1 MLARSV
7 TARTALQG
15 LASSSTLP
23 TSTIFRRASPAP
35 AAAAWQLLY
44 GRNYSPTPTAPSFD
58 PRQPLAAGAGGP
70 PPLSA
75 PPPPPP
81 GPPQPPKARSATS
94 EFYRNLVPAML
105 HCLALGSIV
114 YYALELAYM
123 VLAREKQ
130 GDELRA
136 KVERLEGQLAD
147 ARAGK
152 VDVQGETRAAQRSWW
167 QLW

>member
-7 TARTALQG
+7 TARV
-15 LASSSTLP
+15 ASYSVTPSSTVP
-23 TSTIFRRASPAP
+23 TSTMIRRASPTP
-35 AAAAWQLLY
+35 AVAAWQLLH
-44 GRNYSPTPTAPSFD
+44 RRAYSPAPTAPSFD
-58 PRQPLAAGAGGP
+58 PRQRLAAGSGGP
-70 PPLSA
+70 SPLSA

-81 GPPQPPKARSATS
+81 GPPQQPKARSATS

-123 VLAREKQ
+123 VLSREKQ

-136 KVERLEGQLAD
+136 KVERLEQQLAQ

-152 VDVQGETRAAQRSWW
+152 LDVPGATQAAQRSWW